1 MKYLKNILTC
11 FGIVIASIMV
21 LSFIMT
27 VFSFFNILNDSV
39 TSIFKILIPIISLL
53 MSGIVMGRNSTKKG
67 WLEGLKLGLLVSLLI
82 MLFNMLGLKN
92 SFKISNLLFYT
103 ILTFS
108 SIVGSMIGISAKRL
122 NN

>member
-27 VFSFFNILNDSV
+27 IFSFFNILNDSV

-53 MSGIVMGRNSTKKG
+53 TSGIVMGRNSTKKG

-82 MLFNMLGLKN
+82 MLFNMLGLRN

>member
-11 FGIVIASIMV
+11 FGIVIASIMI

-27 VFSFFNILNDSV
+27 IFSFFNILNDSV

-82 MLFNMLGLKN
+82 MLFNMLGLRN

-108 SIVGSMIGISAKRL
+108 SIVGSMIGISMKRL

>member
-27 VFSFFNILNDSV
+27 IFSFFNILNDSV

-82 MLFNMLGLKN
+82 MLFNMLGLRN

>member
-27 VFSFFNILNDSV
+27 IFSFFNILNDSV
-39 TSIFKILIPIISLL
+39 TSFFKILIPIISLL

-82 MLFNMLGLKN
+82 MLFNMLGLRN

-108 SIVGSMIGISAKRL
+108 SVVGSMIGIVAKKT
-122 NN
+122 

>member
-53 MSGIVMGRNSTKKG
+53 MSGIVMGRNSNKKG

-82 MLFNMLGLKN
+82 MLFNILGLRN